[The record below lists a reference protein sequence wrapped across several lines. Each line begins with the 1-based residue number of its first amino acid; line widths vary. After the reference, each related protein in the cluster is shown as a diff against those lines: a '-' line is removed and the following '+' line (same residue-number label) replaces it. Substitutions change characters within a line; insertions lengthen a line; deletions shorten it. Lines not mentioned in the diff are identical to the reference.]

1 MTAATEGEALVE
13 PSAAPGV
20 RPIESR
26 SVADQVMLELRRS
39 ILGGALEP
47 GREFSLRELAE
58 MLQVSII
65 PVREAL
71 RSLETQGLVQMR
83 PGRSATVA
91 PLDLGEL
98 QSIYRLRRR
107 LEPEIGQRSCR
118 LISDGELDRLDE
130 QAVEFGAEQLTMNQ
144 IYEAHHEFHLA
155 LLAPAATSWDLRILS
170 TLWRA
175 SERYIRIGWGK
186 LDPDPS
192 EHRRREAHHLELV
205 AAFRQR
211 DPEVAASAV
220 DQHLSRN
227 EATAL
232 LALDGPGAAAG

>member
-1 MTAATEGEALVE
+1 MES
-13 PSAAPGV
+13 SAAGGI

-39 ILGGALEP
+39 ILSGGLAP

-71 RSLETQGLVQMR
+71 RSLENQGLVQMR
-83 PGRSATVA
+83 PGRSAAVA

-107 LEPEIGQRSCR
+107 LEPELGQRSC
-118 LISDGELDRLDE
+118 LFISDDELGQLDK
-130 QAVEFGAEQLTMNQ
+130 QASGFGAGQLTMND
-144 IYEAHHEFHLA
+144 IYDAHHEFHLA
-155 LLAPAATSWDLRILS
+155 LLAPAATGWDLRILS

-175 SERYIRIGWGK
+175 SERYIRIGWGR
-186 LDPDPS
+186 LDPDPR
-192 EHRRREAHHLELV
+192 EHLRRETHHRELV
-205 AAFRQR
+205 AAFRRR
-211 DPEVAASAV
+211 DPGLAASAV
-220 DQHLSRN
+220 ERHLARN
-227 EATAL
+227 EEMAL